1 MSTRD
6 ARAVRFLC
14 IRVDCVDEREKEN
27 ERERTR
33 SAGVFGFFLSF
44 SLSLS
49 FAAFER
55 ISISSFVLFRTSQ
68 GILRTRR
75 VDSSARKRASQTPA

>member
-33 SAGVFGFFLSF
+33 SVGCLWFLSF

>member
-1 MSTRD
+1 MR
-6 ARAVRFLC
+6 
-14 IRVDCVDEREKEN
+14 
-27 ERERTR
+27 ERERDQW
-33 SAGVFGFFLSF
+33 GVFGFFLSLF
-44 SLSLS
+44 FSLSLSLS

>member
-33 SAGVFGFFLSF
+33 SVGCLWFLSF
-44 SLSLS
+44 SLFLSLS
-49 FAAFER
+49 LFPSR
-55 ISISSFVLFRTSQ
+55 RSSV
-68 GILRTRR
+68 
-75 VDSSARKRASQTPA
+75 

>member
-33 SAGVFGFFLSF
+33 SVGCLWFLSF
-44 SLSLS
+44 SLFLSLSLS
-49 FAAFER
+49 FLRGVRAYKYFVFCFVSH
-55 ISISSFVLFRTSQ
+55 ISGYSPY
-68 GILRTRR
+68 
-75 VDSSARKRASQTPA
+75 ASR